1 MSKIS
6 KSLSAIIA
14 RTAEELHNKG
24 VERAY
29 KDYLVAAILDDDT
42 TMAHNT
48 LQTLMGSHQIYSL
61 AEAIRRDVE
70 GATIEEVVSAEQYY
84 ESLCNFLSH
93 SIAPHRVSTIH
104 ILYAAAADSSSA
116 TSQRLHGYGI
126 NSEDILCAVARLIG
140 SPAQRYEASQCA

>member
-1 MSKIS
+1 MSKSTIS

-14 RTAEELHNKG
+14 RTAEELHCKG
-24 VERAY
+24 IERAY

-48 LQTLMGSHQIYSL
+48 LHTLMSSRHIASL
-61 AEAIRRDVE
+61 AAAIRHDAAA
-70 GATIEEVVSAEQYY
+70 ATIGEVVNAEHYY
-84 ESLCNFLSH
+84 ESLCDFLGH

-116 TSQRLHGYGI
+116 TSQRLNIYGI

-140 SPAQRYEASQCA
+140 SPA